1 MTDDKLAPKIENR
14 FFGVASQI
22 SSGKK
27 KTIPFPMSEVERL
40 PEGCRMTEGYMGRF
54 TGYFTG
60 Y

>member
-54 TGYFTG
+54 TGY
-60 Y
+60 